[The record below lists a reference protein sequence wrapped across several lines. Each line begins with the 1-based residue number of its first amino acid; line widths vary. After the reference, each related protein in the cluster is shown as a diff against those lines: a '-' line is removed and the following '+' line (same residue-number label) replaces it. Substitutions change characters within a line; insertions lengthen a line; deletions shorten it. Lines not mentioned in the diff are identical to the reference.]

1 MPDILKNLPTI
12 KISSKHKNYIL
23 IKNLKFSLNRSSRK
37 DFILKIISG
46 EPPTYFLLSHNS
58 GEFAPDRDRVNRLLI
73 MNRVNMKRKFKR
85 VK

>member
-1 MPDILKNLPTI
+1 LPDILKNLPTI

-23 IKNLKFSLNRSSRK
+23 IKNLKFYLNRSSRK

-46 EPPTYFLLSHNS
+46 DPPTYFLLSHNS
-58 GEFAPDRDRVNRLLI
+58 GEFAPDRVNRLLI
-73 MNRVNMKRKFKR
+73 MNRVNVKRKFKR